1 MAGTLLRVFMIKIG
15 NVLVPTVLHQ
25 TSEASIAEK
34 LIPFKTA
41 GWESLVAY
49 ECASVFFFKYYS
61 IAFAILTG
69 IAGGLAQELL
79 L

>member
-1 MAGTLLRVFMIKIG
+1 MITIG
-15 NVLVPTVLHQ
+15 NVLVPTVLHK

-49 ECASVFFFKYYS
+49 ECGSVFFFKYYS
-61 IAFAILTG
+61 IAFTILTG
-69 IAGGLAQELL
+69 IAGGLAQELT
-79 L
+79 